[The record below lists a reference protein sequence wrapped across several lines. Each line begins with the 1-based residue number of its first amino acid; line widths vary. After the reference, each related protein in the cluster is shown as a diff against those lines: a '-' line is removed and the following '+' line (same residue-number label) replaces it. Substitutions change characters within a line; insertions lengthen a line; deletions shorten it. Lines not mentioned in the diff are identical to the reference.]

1 MDLSSK
7 QMPNSRTFMITQG
20 ISPYAQRITSRYFSQ
35 WPLVFA
41 SSVAVP
47 QPLLEAGNHVQI
59 PSADHSSFV
68 HELLKACL
76 DHQVSY
82 LLPLGQ
88 EEALALRGAKILFEE
103 YGIEVLVNE
112 PDPAA
117 DPAGENEPD
126 PHAELPIL
134 LQPPRDLELL
144 ILSKGKVLS
153 PPDQANTEFPAW
165 YSGVFTFNDDGQGYQ
180 CYA

>member
-7 QMPNSRTFMITQG
+7 QMPNSRTLMLTQG
-20 ISPYAQRITSRYFSQ
+20 ISPYAQRIAKRYLSQ

-47 QPLLEAGNHVQI
+47 QPLLDTGNHVHI

-68 HELLKACL
+68 HVLLKACL

-82 LLPLGQ
+82 MLPLGQ

-103 YGIEVLVNE
+103 YGIEVLVS
-112 PDPAA
+112 DPYLAA
-117 DPAGENEPD
+117 DSAGENEPNS
-126 PHAELPIL
+126 ELPIM
-134 LQPPRDLELL
+134 LQPPRELELL
-144 ILSKGKVLS
+144 ILSKGEVLS
-153 PPDQANTEFPAW
+153 PPDRANTKLPAR